1 MEDIARRNR
10 QGQVVERDP
19 PPSEMELYERM
30 CRGHLKYKEI
40 AEILSVSPTTARKRM
55 EAIEVRLWSDLSKHV
70 LRIKVGQTE
79 SLKHVA
85 QEMLNSWD
93 RSKGVKVVTH
103 TRGTRDGN
111 TYTET
116 TETRS
121 EGDVKYATEFRHCL
135 QSIRGIWG
143 ADSPKQVE
151 VTEKVDSKTTVQKL
165 DEITQK
171 MRELIPEAHYE
182 VLENDAGIEEKYPKE
197 SGSDNPGV
205 S

>member
-1 MEDIARRNR
+1 MEDIVRRNR
-10 QGQVVERDP
+10 QGKIVEREP

-40 AEILSVSPTTARKRM
+40 AEILGVSATTARKRM
-55 EAIEVRLWSDLSKHV
+55 EAIEVRLWADLSKHI

-85 QEMLNSWD
+85 QEMMDSWD

-103 TRGTRDGN
+103 NRGTRDGN

-121 EGDVKYATEFRHCL
+121 EGDVKYITEFRHCL

-151 VTEKVDSKTTVQKL
+151 VTEKVDSKTTGQKL

-171 MRELIPEAHYE
+171 MRELIPEAQYE
-182 VLENDAGIEEKYPKE
+182 VVNDGTNGKAEKAEE
-197 SGSDNPGV
+197 SGSGDTGV
-205 S
+205 P